1 MTILITGGLGFIGSH
16 TVVELFKQGEDCL
29 IVDNLSNSTL
39 DVLDRIESIIHKK
52 IPFFKIDL
60 LDIHSLRDVFIQ
72 NDISA
77 VIHFAGFKSVSESF
91 KSPLMYYQNNLVS
104 TLNLLEVMQEF
115 NVKKLVFSSSAT
127 VYGDSHIPPLKET
140 LSLSAPNPYGRT
152 KLILEQI
159 LSDITAADDTWR
171 IAVMRY
177 FNPIGAHNSGKL
189 GEMLHGI
196 PNNLMPHIL
205 KAANGETGK
214 LQVFGGDYDTV
225 DGSCIRDFV
234 HIMDL
239 ANGHSQAL
247 KFVGNNNGCEAF
259 NLGTGVGYS
268 VLDLIHT
275 FQEVNSVKVPYEIV
289 ERREG
294 DIVISVADVS
304 KANVLLDWRSQ
315 YDLKDMCYDSWK
327 WYQTIKG
334 LSIC

>member
-1 MTILITGGLGFIGSH
+1 MTVLITGGLGFIGSH

-29 IVDNLSNSTL
+29 IIDNLSTSQI
-39 DVLDRIESIIHKK
+39 DVLDRIESITHKK
-52 IPFFKIDL
+52 IPFLQMDL
-60 LDIHSLRDVFIQ
+60 LDIQSLRNVFSQ
-72 NDISA
+72 HDISA
-77 VIHFAGFKSVSESF
+77 VIHFAGFKSVGESVR
-91 KSPLMYYQNNLVS
+91 KPLIYYQNNLIS

-127 VYGDSHIPPLKET
+127 VYGDLHTPPLKEE
-140 LSLSAPNPYGRT
+140 LPLSAPNPYGHT
-152 KLILEQI
+152 KLMLEQV
-159 LSDITAADDTWR
+159 LSDMASADESWR

-177 FNPIGAHNSGKL
+177 FNPIGAHESGKL

-196 PNNLMPHIL
+196 PNNLMPHVL

-214 LQVFGGDYDTV
+214 LQVFGGDYDTS

-239 ANGHSQAL
+239 ASGHLQAL
-247 KFVGNNNGCEAF
+247 KYVETHKGCEAF

-275 FQEVNSVKVPYEIV
+275 FQEVNSVKVPYDIV

-304 KANVLLDWRSQ
+304 KANSLLDWHSQ
-315 YDLKDMCYDSWK
+315 YDLKDMCCDAWK

-334 LSIC
+334 LNVC